1 MMDENTI
8 IVAISHVSNVLGV
21 INPIK
26 EICTRASER
35 GILSLIDGA
44 QGIGH
49 CNVDVLDIGCDFYTF
64 SAHKLYGPTGVGVLY
79 ARQQLQAD
87 MQPLLLG
94 GGIVNK
100 VTFEQYDL
108 IDGPSKFEAGSLN
121 VVAIVGLVEALEYL
135 EHISWRQLHLHTS
148 KLNEYLQLALN
159 ELPFIDYLLPY
170 NEKSIESQNRLV
182 HSFNVKN
189 VHSHDVV
196 TILDNDGIA
205 MRAGHHCAQPLHQA
219 LGVKSSVRASIGMYN
234 TFEDVDRLV
243 NALFHAHKVLA

>member
-1 MMDENTI
+1 
-8 IVAISHVSNVLGV
+8 
-21 INPIK
+21 
-26 EICTRASER
+26 
-35 GILSLIDGA
+35 
-44 QGIGH
+44 
-49 CNVDVLDIGCDFYTF
+49 
-64 SAHKLYGPTGVGVLY
+64 
-79 ARQQLQAD
+79 